1 MSMQIDLETVA
12 LDPDV
17 ARYVLEFKKLK
28 LEEAQ
33 LKEQLADAR
42 QRIESAMGEAT
53 IALVDGAPAVRWTPV
68 ESTRFD
74 VTKAKEILPQQV
86 LDLLMVKS
94 TSRRFTL
101 IDGSEVY

>member
-1 MSMQIDLETVA
+1 MSMQVDLNTVA

-17 ARYVLEFKKLK
+17 ARYVAEFKKLK
-28 LEEAQ
+28 LEEAL
-33 LKEQLADAR
+33 LKEQMADAR

-53 IALVDGAPAVRWTPV
+53 LALVDGAPAVRWSQV

-74 VTKAKEILPQQV
+74 VTKAKEVLPQQV

-94 TSRRFTL
+94 SSRRFTL

>member
-1 MSMQIDLETVA
+1 MQIDMNTVA

-53 IALVDGAPAVRWTPV
+53 LALVDGAPAVRWSPV
-68 ESTRFD
+68 ESERFD
-74 VTKAKEILPQQV
+74 VKKAREVLPQQV
-86 LDLLMVKS
+86 LDLLLVKS
-94 TSRRFTL
+94 FSRRFTL
-101 IDGSEVY
+101 IDGSEIY